1 MVRNGIAKG
10 IVNNFKNYFYLCDN
24 LLKLVMEKFPISMN
38 EPILVT
44 GSAGFIGAALVKRLL
59 TEGLNVIGIDNFN
72 EYYDVNLKIARNKS
86 INKTSSKSSGKWKLY
101 QCSLEDKK
109 KINDIFSNEKP
120 EIVVN
125 LAAQAGV
132 RYSIKNPDAYISSNI
147 VGFSNILEECR
158 NNEIRNFIYASSS
171 SVYGGNK
178 KLPFKESD
186 PVNHPISVYAA
197 TKRSNELMAH
207 TYSHLFNIP
216 STGLRFFTVY
226 GPWGRPDMAPFIFA
240 KAIFEEKKM
249 SINNFGNMMRD
260 FTYIDDIVEALY
272 RCCLKPATLDL
283 DFNDLNPDSSTS
295 KSPHRI
301 FNIGNSQPVK
311 LMDFIDILESKINK
325 KAIKEFKSLDPGD
338 VVSTSSDTKL
348 LEEWI
353 GFAPKTSVEDGVEEF
368 IKWYKSFYEI
378 N

>member
-1 MVRNGIAKG
+1 M
-10 IVNNFKNYFYLCDN
+10 NNSIK
-24 LLKLVMEKFPISMN
+24 K
-38 EPILVT
+38 ILVT

-59 TEGLNVIGIDNFN
+59 KEGINVIGIDNLN
-72 EYYDVNLKIARNKS
+72 EYYDVNLKLARK
-86 INKTSSKSSGKWKLY
+86 KTIEVISQKISGKWKFY

-109 KINDIFSNEKP
+109 KISDIFYNEKP

-132 RYSIKNPDAYISSNI
+132 RYSIKNPEAYISSNI

-158 NNEIRNFIYASSS
+158 NNEIVNFIYASSS

-186 PVNHPISVYAA
+186 PVNNPISIYAA

-240 KAIFEEKKM
+240 KAIFEEKKI

-260 FTYIDDIVEALY
+260 FTYIDDIIEALY
-272 RCCLKPATLDL
+272 RCCLKPATSHIGL
-283 DFNDLNPDSSTS
+283 NDLNPDSSNS
-295 KSPHRI
+295 NAPHRI

-311 LMDFIDILESKINK
+311 LMEFIDILESKINK
-325 KAIKEFKSLDPGD
+325 KALKEFKSLDPGD
-338 VVSTSSDTKL
+338 VVSTSSDTQL
-348 LEEWI
+348 LRDWI
-353 GFAPKTSVEDGVEEF
+353 GFAPKTSIEDGVEEF
-368 IKWYKSFYEI
+368 IKWYKSFYQI

>member
-1 MVRNGIAKG
+1 M
-10 IVNNFKNYFYLCDN
+10 KNLI
-24 LLKLVMEKFPISMN
+24 KK
-38 EPILVT
+38 ILVT

-59 TEGLNVIGIDNFN
+59 NEGINVIGIDNLN
-72 EYYDVNLKIARNKS
+72 EYYDVNLKLARK
-86 INKTSSKSSGKWKLY
+86 KTIEEKAKKSSGKWKFY
-101 QCSLEDKK
+101 RCSLEDKK
-109 KINDIFSNEKP
+109 KISDIFYNEKP

-132 RYSIKNPDAYISSNI
+132 RYSIKNPEVYISSNI

-158 NNEIRNFIYASSS
+158 NNEIVNFIYASSS

-186 PVNHPISVYAA
+186 PVNNPISIYAA

-240 KAIFEEKKM
+240 KAIFEEKKI
-249 SINNFGNMMRD
+249 SINNFGNMIRD

-272 RCCLKPATLDL
+272 LCCLKPATSDIGL
-283 DFNDLNPDSSTS
+283 NDSNPDSYNS
-295 KSPHRI
+295 KAPHRI

-311 LMDFIDILESKINK
+311 LMEFIDILENKINK

-338 VVSTSSDTKL
+338 VVSTSSDTQL
-348 LEEWI
+348 LRDWI
-353 GFAPKTSVEDGVEEF
+353 GFAPKTSIADGVEEF

>member
-1 MVRNGIAKG
+1 M
-10 IVNNFKNYFYLCDN
+10 NNSIKQ
-24 LLKLVMEKFPISMN
+24 
-38 EPILVT
+38 ILVT

-59 TEGLNVIGIDNFN
+59 KEGINVIGIDNFN
-72 EYYDVNLKIARNKS
+72 EYYDVNLKLARNKT
-86 INKTSSKSSGKWKLY
+86 IEETLTKSSGKWKLY

-109 KINDIFSNEKP
+109 KISDIFYNEKP

-158 NNEIRNFIYASSS
+158 NNEIVNFIYASSS

-207 TYSHLFNIP
+207 TYSHLFNIS

-240 KAIFEEKKM
+240 KAIFEEKKI
-249 SINNFGNMMRD
+249 SINNFGNMTRD

-272 RCCLKPATLDL
+272 RCCLKPATSDI

-295 KSPHRI
+295 KAPHRI

-311 LMDFIDILESKINK
+311 LMTFIDILESKINK
-325 KAIKEFKSLDPGD
+325 KAFKEFKSLDPGD
-338 VVSTSSDTKL
+338 VVSTSSDTQL
-348 LEEWI
+348 LKDWI
-353 GFAPKTSVEDGVEEF
+353 GFAPKTSIEDGVEEF
-368 IKWYKSFYEI
+368 IKWYKSFYKL